1 MLSCEVRERG
11 WVCGLSVPVSPSVKW
26 GRSRLAGVG
35 GGMKSFHSL
44 LQKGARP
51 RSPGFAPGYV
61 TEGGLSP
68 GTLWAETNATW
79 AETLTGQGQSG
90 EQNDVSPSP

>member
-1 MLSCEVRERG
+1 MWPFCACFP
-11 WVCGLSVPVSPSVKW
+11 VCKMGAKQI
-26 GRSRLAGVG
+26 GGGG
-35 GGMKSFHSL
+35 GGMKSFPSL

>member
-1 MLSCEVRERG
+1 MWPFCACFP
-11 WVCGLSVPVSPSVKW
+11 VCKMGAKQI
-26 GRSRLAGVG
+26 GGGGG
-35 GGMKSFHSL
+35 GGMKSFPSL